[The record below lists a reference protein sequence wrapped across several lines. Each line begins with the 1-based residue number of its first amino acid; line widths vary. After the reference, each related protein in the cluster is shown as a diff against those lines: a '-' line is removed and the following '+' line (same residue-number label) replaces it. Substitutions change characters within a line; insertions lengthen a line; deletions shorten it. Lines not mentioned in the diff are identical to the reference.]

1 MTPKKISYGNTAKTI
16 IKELEKRSME
26 GYYCETKEQAA
37 EQVLSLIE
45 AGSTVA
51 SGGSMTLEE
60 SGVLPAVR
68 EGSYTYIDRMTAR
81 TEEERREVYARTVM
95 ADTYLMSSNAITLDG
110 QLINIDGNGNRVA
123 CLITGPKQV
132 IVVAGMNKVVGTV
145 EEGISRVHN
154 MAAPPNSVRLGL
166 KTPCSQ
172 TGKCADCLSPD
183 CICQQTVITRKS
195 KNGRIKVVLVGEELG
210 F

>member
-16 IKELEKRSME
+16 IKELKKRSME
-26 GYYCETKEQAA
+26 GYYCETKEQAV
-37 EQVLSLIE
+37 EQVLSLIA

-68 EGSYTYIDRMTAR
+68 EGSYTYIDRMAAR

-110 QLINIDGNGNRVA
+110 QLVNIDGNGNRVA

-195 KNGRIKVVLVGEELG
+195 KNGRIKIVLVGEELG

>member
-1 MTPKKISYGNTAKTI
+1 MTPKKICYGNTAKTI

-26 GYYCETKEQAA
+26 GYYCETKEQAV
-37 EQVLSLIE
+37 EQVLSLIA

-51 SGGSMTLEE
+51 SGGSVTLEE

-110 QLINIDGNGNRVA
+110 QLVNIDGNGNRVA